1 MLECREKEEEEGKE
15 EAKIHFH
22 LLVMKRTVRAD
33 GGMPTPLKSVKKWV
47 RDAIFNSK
55 KEQEKS
61 KSKKAVIEQKN
72 NGSRRGIFLSVHV
85 GGK

>member
-1 MLECREKEEEEGKE
+1 MPCFSSFPKLREVAGHQFWQEQWSSFTQIMLECREKEEEKGKE

-47 RDAIFNSK
+47 RDAIFN
-55 KEQEKS
+55 
-61 KSKKAVIEQKN
+61 
-72 NGSRRGIFLSVHV
+72 
-85 GGK
+85 